1 MASLPK
7 NILTFEEPFGDT
19 NGRKAELTSALEG
32 YRSLLEK
39 KMEDLKID
47 ATEMGKQVLI
57 IGGTVAAVYLLLNT
71 LLPEEE
77 THHNVKPSSNLPTV
91 IERHEQ
97 KTSWVTKA
105 VTSYVVTWILGI
117 AQQKLMDFL
126 AIQQNTNAGT
136 NTNETSK

>member
-19 NGRKAELTSALEG
+19 NGRKAELKSALEG
-32 YRSLLEK
+32 YRRLLEEK
-39 KMEDLKID
+39 LEDLKID
-47 ATEMGKQVLI
+47 AVEIGKQALI
-57 IGGTVAAVYLLLNT
+57 IGGTIAAVYLLLDT

-77 THHNVKPSSNLPTV
+77 TKVKTGQGSNLPV
-91 IERHEQ
+91 IIERHEQ

-105 VTSYVVTWILGI
+105 VTSYAVTWILGI
-117 AQQKLMDFL
+117 ARQKLMDFL
-126 AIQQNTNAGT
+126 ATQQNTNAGT